1 MGGSTRVHPC
11 FRVSWVLSYRLVDTS
26 LTPVTVGNETHVT
39 VKGGTRMRDV
49 NTMLLALGF
58 AIR

>member
-1 MGGSTRVHPC
+1 
-11 FRVSWVLSYRLVDTS
+11 VLSYRLVDTS